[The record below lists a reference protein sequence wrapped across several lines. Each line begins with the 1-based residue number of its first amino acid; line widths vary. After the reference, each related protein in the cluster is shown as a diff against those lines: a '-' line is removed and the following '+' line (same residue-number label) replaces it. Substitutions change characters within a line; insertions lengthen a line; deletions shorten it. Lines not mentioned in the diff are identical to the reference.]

1 MNVINVRYWAA
12 AKAAAGTAEDVIPT
26 ELPLSL
32 AEVVRRCGELHPERL
47 PQVLRACSTLVD
59 DRPTASSD
67 PASVMVLLGQTVEF
81 LPPFAGG

>member
-26 ELPLSL
+26 EVPLSL

-47 PQVLRACSTLVD
+47 PQVLRAFSTLLD
-59 DRPTASSD
+59 YRPT
-67 PASVMVLLGQTVEF
+67 
-81 LPPFAGG
+81 